1 VERAAVL
8 QDQLLRAAVEMLAPG
23 GTLVY
28 STCSLQPE
36 EGETRIAKLLASDGR
51 IKRDQIEAHELFG
64 LSELIS
70 TDGDLRTLPHY
81 LDGMDGFFAARLVRN

>member
-1 VERAAVL
+1 M
-8 QDQLLRAAVEMLAPG
+8 RAAVEMLAPG

-36 EGETRIAKLLASDGR
+36 EGEMLIAKLLGSDYR
-51 IKRDQIEAHELFG
+51 VKRKRIEANELFG

-70 TDGDLRTLPHY
+70 PDGDLRTLPHF
-81 LDGMDGFFAARLVRN
+81 LEGMDGFFAARLVRN